1 MALKPNRDLSGMD
14 RRELCEFASELCAA
28 IEAEVGQMAYRGGIY
43 DGNVSVDENGMILL
57 GSPSEGELS
66 DRELLYAAPE
76 LYWHGKYTPAC
87 DVYSIG
93 LLLYKLSEGRLPFE
107 SEECDEKRAHRL
119 RLQGSSFNKPVH
131 AGRRLGEI
139 ISKALSYE
147 PTDRYR
153 NPGEMKIM
161 LDNCLKNLF
170 LREQPCAEAV
180 FNKSD
185 DDLSEME
192 RMMVSIIET
201 HSDFEE
207 NAAAAEVDES
217 AAVVGPIFEAEEVP
231 SVEPEPVA
239 EPQEEAAETEL
250 DRDLLEL
257 GEEFAQAEEG
267 LAQEVPDGFDEEPV
281 FEEEY
286 VPEQQAW
293 EEPAVYEEGTE
304 SAEESASENVVRLEP
319 AEADPELEPVHVSG
333 KKNGKDEFPDII
345 VTNTGKTVSLSQKEI
360 EAEVRRR
367 KRRPLIFIIVLSIL
381 LVFAALLFNKI
392 MGPAPV
398 IPEPEETEEL
408 PGPVVLTTAPVV
420 ETPAPEVSEPVKM
433 VSEYRF
439 FAENVSWTEAKAR
452 CAEEGGHLVT
462 INDED
467 EFNRVTG
474 MAEERGIHVIWI
486 GLHRESGMLVWEG
499 DDLNA
504 EYYYNWDQGE
514 PSAFDGETPE
524 DYVFIW
530 DWTGRG
536 WVYND
541 CINDPEGEY
550 PDSYRNQ
557 IGFVCEIEKPE
568 E

>member
-1 MALKPNRDLSGMD
+1 MSLKPNQDLSGLD
-14 RRELCEFASELCAA
+14 RRELCEFASELCAK

-43 DGNVSVDENGMILL
+43 EGNVSIDENGEILL
-57 GSPSEGELS
+57 GLPSEGEPTEQ
-66 DRELLYAAPE
+66 ELLYAAPE

-93 LLLYKLSEGRLPFE
+93 LLLYRLSEGRLPFE
-107 SEECDEKRAHRL
+107 SDTCDETRAHRL
-119 RLQGSSFNKPVH
+119 RLQGSSFNNPLN
-131 AGRRLGEI
+131 AGRRLGDI

-147 PTDRYR
+147 PADRYR

-170 LREQPCAEAV
+170 LREEPCAETV
-180 FNKSD
+180 FRKSD

-207 NAAAAEVDES
+207 NAGESGVDEA
-217 AAVVGPIFEAEEVP
+217 AAVVGPIFGETEVP
-231 SVEPEPVA
+231 QEPEEESP
-239 EPQEEAAETEL
+239 EEEEAPAPEEEETIETEIPP
-250 DRDLLEL
+250 
-257 GEEFAQAEEG
+257 
-267 LAQEVPDGFDEEPV
+267 EVPDGFDPGTTDE
-281 FEEEY
+281 EEEY
-286 VPEQQAW
+286 LPVPEEMP
-293 EEPAVYEEGTE
+293 EEETQEETQPDVQNG
-304 SAEESASENVVRLEP
+304 VVRLEP
-319 AEADPELEPVHVSG
+319 AQADPELEPVHVKG
-333 KKNGKDEFPDII
+333 KKNEDFPDII
-345 VTNTGKTVSLSQKEI
+345 VTNTGKTVSLSQKQV

-367 KRRPLIFIIVLSIL
+367 KRRPLIFILALCAL

-392 MGPAPV
+392 MGPAPA
-398 IPEPEETEEL
+398 IPEPEETEEV
-408 PGPVVLTTAPVV
+408 PGPVVVTSAPVV
-420 ETPAPEVSEPVKM
+420 ETPEPEPEEPVEM
-433 VSEYRF
+433 ISEYRF
-439 FAENVSWTEAKAR
+439 FSENVSWNEAKAR

-462 INDED
+462 INDAD
-467 EFNRVTG
+467 EFAKVTA

-486 GLHRESGMLVWEG
+486 GLHREAGMLVWEG

-504 EYYYNWDQGE
+504 EYFYNWDQGE
-514 PSAFDGETPE
+514 PSEFDGEIRE

-550 PDSYRNQ
+550 PESYRNQ
-557 IGFVCEIEKPE
+557 IGFVCEIEKPKE
-568 E
+568 

>member
-1 MALKPNRDLSGMD
+1 MSLKPNQDLSGLD
-14 RRELCEFASELCAA
+14 RRELCEFASELCAK

-43 DGNVSVDENGMILL
+43 EGNVSIDENGEILL
-57 GSPSEGELS
+57 GLPSEGEPTEQ
-66 DRELLYAAPE
+66 ELLYAAPE

-93 LLLYKLSEGRLPFE
+93 LLLYRLSEGRLPFE
-107 SEECDEKRAHRL
+107 SDTCDETRAHRL
-119 RLQGSSFNKPVH
+119 RLQGSSFNNPLN
-131 AGRRLGEI
+131 AGRRLGDI

-147 PTDRYR
+147 PADRYR

-170 LREQPCAEAV
+170 LREEPCAETV
-180 FNKSD
+180 FRKSD

-207 NAAAAEVDES
+207 NAGESGVDEA
-217 AAVVGPIFEAEEVP
+217 AAVVGPIFGETEVP
-231 SVEPEPVA
+231 QEPEEESP
-239 EPQEEAAETEL
+239 EEEEAPAPEEEETIETEIPP
-250 DRDLLEL
+250 
-257 GEEFAQAEEG
+257 
-267 LAQEVPDGFDEEPV
+267 EVPDGFDPGTTDE
-281 FEEEY
+281 EEEY
-286 VPEQQAW
+286 LPVPEEMP
-293 EEPAVYEEGTE
+293 EEETPEETQPDVQNG
-304 SAEESASENVVRLEP
+304 VVRLEP
-319 AEADPELEPVHVSG
+319 AQADPELEPVHVKG
-333 KKNGKDEFPDII
+333 KKNEDFPDII
-345 VTNTGKTVSLSQKEI
+345 VTNTGKTVSLSQKQV

-367 KRRPLIFIIVLSIL
+367 KRRPLIFILALCAL

-392 MGPAPV
+392 MGPAPA
-398 IPEPEETEEL
+398 IPEPEETEEV
-408 PGPVVLTTAPVV
+408 PGPVVVTSAPVV
-420 ETPAPEVSEPVKM
+420 ETPEPEPEEPVEM
-433 VSEYRF
+433 ISEYRF
-439 FAENVSWTEAKAR
+439 FSENVSWNEAKAR

-462 INDED
+462 INDAD
-467 EFNRVTG
+467 EFAKVTA

-486 GLHRESGMLVWEG
+486 GLHREAGMLVWEG

-504 EYYYNWDQGE
+504 EYFYNWDQGE
-514 PSAFDGETPE
+514 PSEFDGEIRE

-550 PDSYRNQ
+550 PESYRNQ
-557 IGFVCEIEKPE
+557 IGFVCEIEKPKE
-568 E
+568 